1 MHLEETVRIHQPVA
15 TVFKYVT
22 NLTHWPQYR
31 GAIQA
36 TSLPAAPLDTGITF
50 QTKAKFLGRSFEQT
64 HEVTA
69 YEPNRRFAYRSTAGP
84 FPTVYDYT
92 LTPAGTETQVTLR
105 LDAEV
110 GGFFK
115 MAAPLV
121 TVAARRQVQNDLAT
135 LKALLETQDET

>member
-15 TVFKYVT
+15 TVFKYLT

-36 TSLPAAPLDTGITF
+36 TSGPATPLDTGVTF
-50 QTKAKFLGRSFEQT
+50 QTKLKFLGRAFEQT

-69 YEPNRRFAYRSTAGP
+69 YEPNRRFTHRSTAGP

-92 LTPAGTETQVTLR
+92 FEPVGAATQLTLR

-115 MAAPLV
+115 LAEPLV
-121 TVAARRQVQNDLAT
+121 AAAARRQVQNDLTT
-135 LKALLETQDET
+135 LKDILESQDVA

>member
-36 TSLPAAPLDTGITF
+36 TSVPATPLDTGVTF
-50 QTKAKFLGRSFEQT
+50 QTKTKFLGRAYDQT

-69 YEPNRRFAYRSTAGP
+69 YEPSRRFTHHSTAGG
-84 FPTVYDYT
+84 FPIVFDYT
-92 LTPAGTETQVTLR
+92 FEPAGTETQLTLR
-105 LDAEV
+105 LDAEES
-110 GGFFK
+110 GFFK
-115 MAAPLV
+115 LAAPLV
-121 TVAARRQVQNDLAT
+121 TAATRRQVQNDLAT
-135 LKALLETQDET
+135 LKDLLETHDEA

>member
-1 MHLEETVRIHQPVA
+1 MHLEETVRIHQPLA

-36 TSLPAAPLDTGITF
+36 TSVPAAPLDTGVTF
-50 QTKAKFLGRSFEQT
+50 QTKTKFLGRSYDQT

-69 YEPNRRFAYRSTAGP
+69 YEPPRRFTHQSTAGS
-84 FPTVYDYT
+84 FPISYDYHFE
-92 LTPAGTETQVTLR
+92 PAGAETQLTLR
-105 LDAEV
+105 LDAEE

-115 MAAPLV
+115 LAAPLV
-121 TVAARRQVQNDLAT
+121 AAAARRQVQNDLTT
-135 LKALLETQDET
+135 LKDILETQDAG

>member
-36 TSLPAAPLDTGITF
+36 TSVPATPLDTGVTF
-50 QTKAKFLGRSFEQT
+50 QTKTKFLGRAYDQT
-64 HEVTA
+64 HEVTI
-69 YEPNRRFAYRSTAGP
+69 YEPNRRFTHHSTAGG
-84 FPTVYDYT
+84 FPISYDYT
-92 LTPAGTETQVTLR
+92 FEPMGTETQLTLR
-105 LDAEV
+105 LDAEE

-115 MAAPLV
+115 LAAPLV
-121 TVAARRQVQNDLAT
+121 TASARRQVQNDLAT
-135 LKALLETQDET
+135 LKDILETHEEG